1 MPAFPFALPPRNKND
16 LSYIGPPMSTMP
28 AVEFPRAPLP
38 SDVNYPLFT
47 IWRNSNANAVAPDA
61 LGDFWYLAYAFF
73 NLGAQ
78 QAKWLKL
85 ASGSGPSLLNFS
97 VPLGTSPVFAN
108 SFGNINLTSTG
119 SSVAITGGT
128 NSINFDVVGTGDLI
142 WQTIFAS
149 QSLAAKNGYIC
160 VSPGGALLLALPAV
174 SSLGDTIEVTLDGA
188 TSFTITQ
195 PNSTSQVR
203 YGNITTTLGT
213 GGSLTTTNPGDT
225 IRIVCQ
231 TANSRWNILS
241 SIGNITYV

>member
-1 MPAFPFALPPRNKND
+1 MSIDAYSVAGYGQTLYQPLRILSKRDPVNGVDIGNPGGG
-16 LSYIGPPMSTMP
+16 SYII
-28 AVEFPRAPLP
+28 
-38 SDVNYPLFT
+38 D
-47 IWRNSNANAVAPDA
+47 
-61 LGDFWYLAYAFF
+61 
-73 NLGAQ
+73 Q
-78 QAKWLKL
+78 KWLNTVNENYWRYQGQGIWIKD
-85 ASGSGPSLLNFS
+85 SGSTGPMLDFI
-97 VPLGTSPVFAN
+97 VPNGSSPVFAD
-108 SFGNINLTSTG
+108 SLGNITLTSTG
-119 SSVAITGGT
+119 SSVAITGST

-160 VSPGGALLLALPAV
+160 ISPGGALLLALPAV